1 VSTPSVEERRKHQ
14 RSDTQN
20 LLYYVCLDEDCENVR
35 QGMGKTLN
43 VSLDGILLETHVAI
57 DPNHVISLSIGL
69 GEDTVDV
76 GGTVVHSAHKENG
89 MFHTGIAF
97 QNLDGEARQALES
110 YIAAFEQKRTESG
123 GG

>member
-1 VSTPSVEERRKHQ
+1 
-14 RSDTQN
+14 
-20 LLYYVCLDEDCENVR
+20 
-35 QGMGKTLN
+35 
-43 VSLDGILLETHVAI
+43 
-57 DPNHVISLSIGL
+57 VISLSIGL